1 MPIFSKFSVR
11 LHLSIIMPWF
21 TSIEAVASVCA
32 SATVNMF
39 DILEHRILL
48 FYTFILGR
56 ITFFNL
62 ECAAYDS
69 NYFFLGIFM

>member
-1 MPIFSKFSVR
+1 MPR
-11 LHLSIIMPWF
+11 F

-32 SATVNMF
+32 SATVNIL

-69 NYFFLGIFM
+69 KDFFRYIYVTVCAVQNVYFNIYVS